1 VLVSE
6 VRDLGIVVDSPLK
19 CTSHINN
26 IVAKDDGR
34 AAFIRKCFVSHNPDM
49 IVGAFKVYVRPM
61 LEYAVSVWSPCYNYA
76 IDKVESVQRNLPKD
90 SGDVEIWITQLD
102 SIIFNY
108 RA

>member
-1 VLVSE
+1 MLVSE

-34 AAFIRKCFVSHNPDM
+34 AAFIRKCFVSHNPDVM
-49 IVGAFKVYVRPM
+49 VRAFKVYVRPQ

-76 IDKVESVQRNLPKD
+76 IDKVESVQRNLPKA
-90 SGDVEIWITQLD
+90 SGDLI
-102 SIIFNY
+102 Y
-108 RA
+108 